1 MKSIVSRVFFAAV
14 AVAAAFV
21 VFFTCVPAGAFAARA
36 EEASD
41 TEAEAQTLEVAVM
54 SDVHILPP
62 DLIADTDDYADA
74 LNSDRKIFTES
85 TAILDRM
92 LSEVRE
98 KQPDVLLISGDLTKD
113 GEYEGHLFLADR
125 LAQLKEDVPGIKI
138 YVTNGNHDVNN
149 SLAYDYNT
157 EDGVKAQATKTTPE
171 MFIAAYDDVVY
182 SDESVIARFTP
193 AEGKTAGMLSY
204 AARPAEG
211 FTVIVVDSGRYSADN
226 TDSGT
231 DEHETSGQI
240 SDDLLEWT
248 LGQIEEAKERGDVV
262 IGMQHHGLIEHFDME
277 AEILGEYL
285 VNDYPS
291 ISEAY
296 ADAGMS
302 VVFTGHM
309 HANDIAYMKTEKGNE
324 LYDIETGSAVTYP
337 CPMRFVS
344 VAREETV
351 YSVNATLDVDTV
363 TGLDNITYTTADKQT
378 ATIDDLTEYSKG
390 FGITEELVENLGT
403 DLVLGLANTLKES
416 VTAAGGLEEYV
427 LALVGGLLG
436 EDITITSTAQLVN
449 LLAGM
454 LSFDTSESVYND
466 GAGHIVL
473 TVMGQQLT
481 VSIAGLAQSVSYL
494 FGELDELLADDEALT
509 VLVNTFISDVLD
521 ITVYEGETEA
531 ENKTLIQFVNDV
543 YQSHL
548 SGADCD
554 LGATEYAYIEDVMA
568 DIADGTFT
576 DMLLEGAFDKLW
588 SLLSSVSERVSLSG
602 FLGMDGLQKSTVE
615 STVTHTPIAS
625 DGRTPLV
632 TVNADGS
639 TGLINTLF
647 GVLSDLKDAVTADET
662 DENKLL
668 INDDATLSDLLN
680 VNIMMAGNVIEDT
693 VRDLVLGTP
702 AEGDTPAE
710 EGLITGELKTQITE
724 LLGGIVVSMS
734 DDGGYDEDNFT
745 VISVSS
751 PIYRTVTVDTPW
763 ADMTY
768 TVRSGETLELTVS
781 AASGWT
787 VTGVTANGAALTASD
802 GVYSLTVLEDTE
814 IVVSATAPSSDNG
827 SDDTQTDPADPSSG
841 DSGDGGCGS
850 AFESG
855 TIFFAVALTA
865 LLAVALCI
873 AAVVRSVRRNK

>member
-21 VFFTCVPAGAFAARA
+21 VFFTCVPSGAFAARA

-182 SDESVIARFTP
+182 SDESVIAHFTP

-351 YSVNATLDVDTV
+351 YSVNATLDVETV

-390 FGITEELVENLGT
+390 FGITEELVENLGKGIVMDLLESTKEQGLKAALEGLIASLTGSEMTLEQLIDGLVVPMLPT
-403 DLVLGLANTLKES
+403 DPEGTIYYDATSNSLVLSIDSLISGTLTMPIEGIKSS
-416 VTAAGGLEEYV
+416 VNYLFERLDEMIEEKTAVEAAV
-427 LALVGGLLG
+427 TKLLG
-436 EDITITSTAQLVN
+436 DILNIKVYDPD
-449 LLAGM
+449 G
-454 LSFDTSESVYND
+454 SEND
-466 GAGHIVL
+466 
-473 TVMGQQLT
+473 
-481 VSIAGLAQSVSYL
+481 
-494 FGELDELLADDEALT
+494 
-509 VLVNTFISDVLD
+509 
-521 ITVYEGETEA
+521 
-531 ENKTLIQFVNDV
+531 KTLIQLVNDV

-548 SGADCD
+548 CGADGD
-554 LGATEYAYIEDVMA
+554 LANSDYAYIAEVAED
-568 DIADGTFT
+568 ITGGTFMY
-576 DMLLEGAFDKLW
+576 DLLAGIVDKAWDFINELA
-588 SLLSSVSERVSLSG
+588 LEVPLND
-602 FLGMDGLQKSTVE
+602 FLGI
-615 STVTHTPIAS
+615 THFARTPADEQTGTEEINIPVAMT
-625 DGRTPLV
+625 GRTPMIAA
-632 TVNADGS
+632 NADGS
-639 TGLINTLF
+639 TSGI
-647 GVLSDLKDAVTADET
+647 
-662 DENKLL
+662 
-668 INDDATLSDLLN
+668 DLLFTL
-680 VNIMMAGNVIEDT
+680 VGTSQVDKTDTTSTIKPTVTLEHITGNFLIG
-693 VRDLVLGTP
+693 LVVDIPETLTGLLFGTP
-702 AEGDTPAE
+702 ADGETPADDS
-710 EGLITGELKTQITE
+710 GLIDFATQAQLAG
-724 LLGGIVVSMS
+724 LLESIVTSLS
-734 DDGGYDEDNFT
+734 TDGGYKTDNSAS
-745 VISVSS
+745 INVSS

>member
-36 EEASD
+36 EETSD

-149 SLAYDYNT
+149 SLAYNYNT

-171 MFIAAYDDVVY
+171 MFIEAYDDVVY

-277 AEILGEYL
+277 AELLGEYL

-403 DLVLGLANTLKES
+403 DLVLGLADTIKES

-494 FGELDELLADDEALT
+494 FGELDKLLADDEALAS
-509 VLVNTFISDVLD
+509 LVNTFISDVLD

-554 LGATEYAYIEDVMA
+554 LGATEYAYIEDVTA

-588 SLLSSVSERVSLSG
+588 SLLSAVSERVSLSG

-639 TGLINTLF
+639 TGLINVLF
-647 GVLSDLKDAVTADET
+647 GTLSDLKDAVTADET
-662 DENKLL
+662 DGNKLL
-668 INDDATLSDLLN
+668 ISDDATLSDLLN

-763 ADMTY
+763 AYMTY
-768 TVRSGETLELTVS
+768 AVRSGETLELTVS

>member
-21 VFFTCVPAGAFAARA
+21 VFFTCVPVGAFAARA
-36 EEASD
+36 EETSD

-171 MFIAAYDDVVY
+171 MFIKAYDDVVY

-277 AEILGEYL
+277 AELLGEYL

-390 FGITEELVENLGT
+390 FGITEELMENLGT
-403 DLVLGLANTLKES
+403 DLVLGLADTIKES

-494 FGELDELLADDEALT
+494 FGELDKLLADDEALAS
-509 VLVNTFISDVLD
+509 LVNTFISDVLD

-554 LGATEYAYIEDVMA
+554 LGATEYAYIEDVTA

-588 SLLSSVSERVSLSG
+588 SLLSAVSERVSLSG

-639 TGLINTLF
+639 TGLINVLF
-647 GVLSDLKDAVTADET
+647 GTLSDLKDAVTADET

-668 INDDATLSDLLN
+668 ISDDATLSDLLN

-873 AAVVRSVRRNK
+873 AAVVRSVRSNK